1 MKICFTPES
10 WKDYLFW
17 QQNDKKIL
25 KRINELLK
33 DIQREPFSGIGKP
46 EALKYELS
54 GCYSRRIDHEH
65 RLVYM
70 VDDDTIIVI
79 SCRYH
84 YQ

>member
-17 QQNDKKIL
+17 QQNNKKIL

-33 DIQREPFSGIGKP
+33 DIQRDPFSGIGKP
-46 EALKYELS
+46 EPLKYELN

-70 VDDDTIIVI
+70 IDDDTIIVI